1 MRNETG
7 PKSAI
12 HNRQSAMKITDLQVI
27 PLAIPLRDETP
38 GSPWAAGLGK
48 QLIVQMHTDAGI
60 SGLGEAFAY
69 GAPLAVCAVIDE
81 LRPLIVGAD
90 PTQLEILSERL
101 SQASLFYGRRGLGL
115 FALSAIDIALWD
127 IVGKVK
133 QQPLYQLL
141 GGDAAKRLPA
151 YISLL
156 RYQTPPE
163 VARVVARCLAAGFQ
177 AVKLHQVDLKSVSL
191 AREVAGERV
200 ELMLDVNCPW
210 NTEEALA
217 MAKALAPYHLTWLEE
232 PIWPPDDYHSLA
244 RVRREAGIPI
254 ASGENEGTVHGFA
267 SLLDQ
272 NAADI
277 LQPSVTKVGG
287 ISEWRRIAALASQ
300 YGKQIAAH
308 SFYFGPGFAATLH
321 LVAALPGSPYVEV
334 AGSALEAPLLQE
346 PFDFTDGTVSVPE
359 GPGLGV
365 TLNQEV
371 VEKYPYVAAGGSLN
385 VRG

>member
-1 MRNETG
+1 
-7 PKSAI
+7 
-12 HNRQSAMKITDLQVI
+12 MKITDVQII
-27 PLAIPLRDETP
+27 PLAIPLRYETP
-38 GSPWAAGLGK
+38 ESPWAAGLGK
-48 QLIVQMHTDAGI
+48 QIIVQIHTDAGI

-69 GAPLAVCAVIDE
+69 GAPLAVCAVIEE
-81 LRPLIVGAD
+81 LKPLLLGAD
-90 PTQLEILSERL
+90 PTQPEILYEHL
-101 SQASLFYGRRGLGL
+101 SQAILLYGRRGLGL

-127 IVGKVK
+127 IAGKVK
-133 QQPLYQLL
+133 KQPLYKLL
-141 GGDAAKRLPA
+141 GGDEAKRLPA

-163 VARVVARCLAAGFQ
+163 VARVIVRCLAAGFQ
-177 AVKLHQVDLKSVSL
+177 AVKLHQIDLKSVSL

-210 NTEEALA
+210 NVEEALA
-217 MAKALAPYHLTWLEE
+217 MAKALAPYRLTWLEE
-232 PIWPPDDYHSLA
+232 PIWPPDDYRSLA
-244 RVRREAGIPI
+244 QVRREAGIPI

-267 SLLDQ
+267 SLLAQD
-272 NAADI
+272 AADI
-277 LQPSVTKVGG
+277 WQPSVTKVGG
-287 ISEWRRIAALASQ
+287 ISEWRRIAALAVQ
-300 YGKQIAAH
+300 HGKQVAAH

-334 AGSALEAPLLQE
+334 AGCALAAPLVQE
-346 PFDFTDGTVSVPE
+346 PFDFNAGTVGVPE

-371 VEKYPYVAAGGSLN
+371 VKKYPYSAASGSLN